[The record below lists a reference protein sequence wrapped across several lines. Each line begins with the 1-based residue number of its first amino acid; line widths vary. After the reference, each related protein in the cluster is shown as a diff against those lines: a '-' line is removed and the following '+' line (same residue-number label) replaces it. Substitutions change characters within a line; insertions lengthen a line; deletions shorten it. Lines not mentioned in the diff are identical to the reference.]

1 MHLSEGARFKDA
13 TPGTDMI
20 GSLVCYRADGE
31 REVVRTVIKSRGALH
46 GMPACVLL
54 NWLAVEIRQEP
65 DDVQLAHA
73 GRYVTVTRRMDNTQG
88 EMFASCGELFLLR
101 MTGRS
106 QAPFFASFMSCLTSP
121 NFA

>member
-46 GMPACVLL
+46 PMSACVLL
-54 NWLAVEIRQEP
+54 NCLAVEMRPAP

-73 GRYVTVTRRMDNTQG
+73 GRYVTLQG
-88 EMFASCGELFLLR
+88 AWTIHSERCLPITGLFLRR
-101 MTGRS
+101 MTG
-106 QAPFFASFMSCLTSP
+106 
-121 NFA
+121 